1 MLSYE
6 LPENDDLHLVFLT
19 SGTCAPCGKAKDLL
33 EIVPSEVNVVSVE
46 SPEGQEIAAQH
57 GITSVPALILTQPLK
72 EPKIS
77 LGFPGTI
84 NALLEEF
91 DSLTAMHRGG
101 F

>member
-1 MLSYE
+1 MITYE
-6 LPENDDLHLVFLT
+6 LPTEDLNVVFLT
-19 SGTCAPCGKAKDLL
+19 SGTCAPCAKAKSLL
-33 EIVPSEVNVVSVE
+33 EVVPSLVHAVSVE

-57 GITSVPALILTQPLK
+57 GVTSVPAVILTQPLK
-72 EPKIS
+72 DPKIS

-91 DSLTAMHRGG
+91 DSLTALNRGG